1 MHDSFLTLF
10 PERYPFPLWEAF
22 LRIALAALLGAVIG
36 LERERRK
43 QPAGLRTHA
52 VLSIGATLITLV
64 SIYTSYTY
72 GGLTADPSRITAQ
85 IVSGIGFLGAGAIL
99 RFGVTI
105 KGLTTAASLW
115 STAGLGIAVGTGMY
129 TLAMFTTFVMLLFLT
144 FVSKIERELLKSK
157 GVVHLKLTI
166 STSPEV
172 LYKVNNL
179 LENGKILKAA
189 KKENLLE
196 VVIAVQ
202 DYGDL
207 PEKLEELLKL
217 KGVKEVEII

>member
-1 MHDSFLTLF
+1 MHDFFLTLF
-10 PERYPFPLWEAF
+10 PERYPSPLWEVF

-52 VLSIGATLITLV
+52 VLSIGASLITLV

-72 GGLTADPSRITAQ
+72 GGFMADPSRITAQ

-99 RFGVTI
+99 RFGVTV

-129 TLAMFTTFVMLLFLT
+129 TLAVFTTFVMLLFLT

-179 LENGKILKAA
+179 LESGKILKAV

-196 VVIAVQ
+196 VILVVQ
-202 DYGDL
+202 DYGDI
-207 PEKLEELLKL
+207 PEKLEELLRL